1 MGTISVALGQHRPF
15 VSMIHCFNA
24 VQKCCSGLCDGCGN
38 ACEACGRC
46 SVDLC
51 GGCEQTCKTC
61 CRPLATITSKPLGCF
76 VIIAA
81 VLNLPAAAFAIASL
95 QNPQLRACK
104 VSNFCYGTVGI
115 ALINVTFSLYLQW
128 RLDLSIRS
136 GTEQGARALVQEAS
150 QIILYDFGFC
160 FYVMFFVFSVVYSFL
175 GIGWSADCP
184 ARDSAP
190 IWAAVFLL
198 LFAFWTALFSCCWG
212 LAASCWGV
220 LETIGISSSFAN
232 LFFGSTNSAR
242 ERPAFVPAVPPA
254 APVWQTQP
262 QPPGGATASQALYGG
277 Q

>member
-1 MGTISVALGQHRPF
+1 
-15 VSMIHCFNA
+15 MIHCFNA

-104 VSNFCYGTVGI
+104 VPCCREKVLGDGKPFQTWVGSANLSQVSQTTGSVI
-115 ALINVTFSLYLQW
+115 KAVSRGARINVTFSLYLQW

-242 ERPAFVPAVPPA
+242 ERP
-254 APVWQTQP
+254 
-262 QPPGGATASQALYGG
+262 PGGATASQALYGG